1 MKGIQQSPM
10 AVRSF
15 VVMACVVIILAGIK
29 TASPIVVPFVLS
41 AFLAVICNPAIV
53 LMTRYHIPKW
63 LSIILLMGF
72 IVLMGLWLASLVG
85 SSVTEFSKEMP
96 KYREQLIEQFA
107 WILEKLKDFNIQI
120 SKQKVLDYFDP
131 GMALSM
137 TTNMLSGVG
146 NVMANLFL
154 IILTIV
160 FMLFEAQSMPRKFH
174 LALDAP
180 DKRLQQIDKFLQ
192 SVNQYMV
199 IKTLVSLAT
208 AVVVGIGLTIIGVDY
223 ALLWAVIAFLF
234 NYIPNIGSIIAAI
247 PAVLLA
253 FIQMGPGAA
262 GITGL
267 LYVGTNMV
275 MGNMVEP
282 RFMGRGL
289 GLSTL
294 VVFLS
299 LIFWGWLL
307 GSVGMLL
314 SVPLTMIV
322 KIGLE
327 SSQSGSWLATLL
339 SDNVD
344 ELPSESSRN
353 VETATATETATVSS
367 DADNHHADSDVTD
380 DVANDHDV
388 ENAAKAST
396 KDA

>member
-1 MKGIQQSPM
+1 MKGIQQSPV

-275 MGNMVEP
+275 MGNVIEP

-344 ELPSESSRN
+344 ELPSESSHN
-353 VETATATETATVSS
+353 VETETETATVSS
-367 DADNHHADSDVTD
+367 DANNHQADSDVTD

-388 ENAAKAST
+388 ENAAKAKAST

>member
-180 DKRLQQIDKFLQ
+180 DKRLKQIDKFLQ

-275 MGNMVEP
+275 MGNVIEP

-344 ELPSESSRN
+344 ELPSESSHN
-353 VETATATETATVSS
+353 VETETATETATVSS
-367 DADNHHADSDVTD
+367 DANNHQADSDVTD